1 MKKITRMVKIT
12 RAEVMQVIT
21 ESNETATATVEV
33 HGTFK
38 DKEKLLTAI
47 KKSYDNDAIKN
58 VHVLSSEED
67 EILYGMPVDD
77 FIRCA
82 QVMDKEKYRKKKEEK
97 EYQAFTSQE

>member
-33 HGTFK
+33 QGTFNN
-38 DKEKLLTAI
+38 KEKLLKAI

-67 EILYGMPVDD
+67 EILYGMAVDD

-82 QVMDKEKYRKKKEEK
+82 EVMDKEKYRNKKKEDENLPF
-97 EYQAFTSQE
+97 A